1 MSPPDRRPSS
11 IPGLDGRGV
20 EARLQELAGDG
31 IHVAVATRPRTTEDF
46 RDHEFRLGRAALA
59 RVLTRRGDRCDPLQV
74 RFPHPALS
82 ISHSAD
88 TAVAVGLRSRSAA
101 TGLGVDLELP
111 REIDQ
116 RAARYFLADGERLP
130 SDDPSDD
137 PAALQ
142 QLWTIKEA
150 VFKADLHNAGLLLR
164 DYVVTELHRGDVV
177 TEGVARRGA
186 RFFRFR
192 SFRLPELLLSIALPE
207 RTSA

>member
-1 MSPPDRRPSS
+1 MES
-11 IPGLDGRGV
+11 
-20 EARLQELAGDG
+20 RLQELAGDG
-31 IHVAVATRPRTTEDF
+31 VHVAVATRPRATGDY

-59 RVLTRRGDRCDPLQV
+59 RVLARQGDRSDPLQV

-82 ISHSAD
+82 ITHSAD
-88 TAVAVGLRSRSAA
+88 IAVAVGLRSRSAA

-111 REIDQ
+111 REVDR
-116 RAARYFLADGERLP
+116 RAARYFIADGERLP
-130 SDDPSDD
+130 SED

-150 VFKADLHNAGLLLR
+150 VFKADLDNAGLLLR
-164 DYVVTELHRGDVV
+164 DYRVCALRRGDVV

-186 RFFRFR
+186 TFFRFR
-192 SFRLPELLLSIALPE
+192 SFRLPGLLLSIALAE

>member
-1 MSPPDRRPSS
+1 VYPPDRRPSS
-11 IPGLDGRGV
+11 VRGLADRDA
-20 EARLQELAGDG
+20 ESSLQELAGDE
-31 IHVAVATRPRTTEDF
+31 IHLAVATRPRTTEDF

-88 TAVAVGLRSRSAA
+88 TAVAVGLRSRAAA

-111 REIDQ
+111 RAIDR
-116 RAARYFLADGERLP
+116 RAARYFLSEGERLP
-130 SDDPSDD
+130 TED

-164 DYVVTELHRGDVV
+164 DYFICELRGGDVV

-186 RFFRFR
+186 TFFRFR
-192 SFRLPELLLSIALPE
+192 SFRLPEMLLSIALPE